1 MKAIFKNDYSWKSGS
16 TRILR
21 EGEIGGAPNTIDF
34 KKGDALTG
42 LSLTLSED
50 KKQVIS
56 NMGNFKIGIPVEN
69 LTILNDDGTPES
81 AGTVTMPPPTKL
93 TAEDKFYEKLG
104 IKYSDSGWGI
114 KSRPMGRI
122 LVLGVL
128 IASYFAYKK
137 FNK

>member
-16 TRILR
+16 TCPD
-21 EGEIGGAPNTIDF
+21 GMIGCAPNTIDF

-69 LTILNDDGTPES
+69 LTILNDDGTPEL
-81 AGTVTMPPPTKL
+81 AGTVTIPPPTKL

-128 IASYFAYKK
+128 IASYLAYKK

>member
-16 TRILR
+16 TNPQ
-21 EGEIGGAPNTIDF
+21 GSVGGAPNTIDY

-42 LSLTLSED
+42 LSITLSDD

-69 LTILNDDGTPES
+69 LTILNDDGTPINDS
-81 AGTVTMPPPTKL
+81 STDVAPKTFL
-93 TAEDKFYEKLG
+93 EKNKTNLLIVG
-104 IKYSDSGWGI
+104 V
-114 KSRPMGRI
+114 
-122 LVLGVL
+122 LVLGYL
-128 IASYFAYKK
+128 AYKK